1 MLGFAKAKWYIQKLS
16 RNLSRHHGTRRL
28 NYFAESSEFGAG
40 DVTLTKI
47 LVVDDHELVRMGLVR
62 MLSDVTEFDVV
73 GEACC
78 GEEASSLTRDLAPD
92 VVLMDVKMPG
102 IGGIEATKKLLA
114 VHDYVKIIAV
124 TACDDDLFP
133 ARLLQAGAMG
143 YVTKGADL
151 NEMIKAIRAVC
162 AGDLYMSNSV
172 AQQLALKNFG
182 GSKVKKSPFET
193 LSERE
198 LQTAMLIATGKKAQ
212 EIADTFCVSPKTV
225 NSYRYRIFDKL
236 SINSDVELALL
247 AVKHNILDVEAI
259 L

>member
-1 MLGFAKAKWYIQKLS
+1 MI
-16 RNLSRHHGTRRL
+16 
-28 NYFAESSEFGAG
+28 
-40 DVTLTKI
+40 KI

-62 MLSDVTEFDVV
+62 MLSDVDEFDVV
-73 GEACC
+73 GEACS
-78 GEEASSLTRDLAPD
+78 GEEALSLTRNLSPD

-102 IGGIEATKKLLA
+102 IGGVEATKKLLA

-124 TACDDDLFP
+124 TACDDDLYP
-133 ARLLQAGAMG
+133 TRLLQAGAMG

-151 NEMIKAIRAVC
+151 NEMIKAIRTVS

-172 AQQLALKNFG
+172 AQQLALKSFG
-182 GSKVKKSPFET
+182 GSKVKQSPFES

-198 LQTAMLIATGKKAQ
+198 LQTAMLIANGKKAQ

-236 SINSDVELALL
+236 SINSDVELTLL
-247 AVKHNILDVEAI
+247 AVKHNILDVETI
-259 L
+259 V